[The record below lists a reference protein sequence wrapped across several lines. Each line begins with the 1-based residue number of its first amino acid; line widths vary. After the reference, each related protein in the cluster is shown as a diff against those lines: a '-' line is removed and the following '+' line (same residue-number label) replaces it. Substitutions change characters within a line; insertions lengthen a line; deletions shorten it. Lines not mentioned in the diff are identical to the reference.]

1 MYEGWERYQDEAI
14 KSRNK
19 YNALFR
25 SVLRNYGIQH
35 EGEALS
41 GAFTNLH
48 CRFHERRD
56 RNEIEKV
63 IISCIKKLN
72 KCMYE
77 EFMEEFTTSGT
88 ADAMENAMLQK
99 ASAWYMVT
107 YSDPNA
113 KFLSFPWAVSKYLI
127 NIKNRRT
134 LANPPPF
141 SPAVMDLDQ
150 KLLEFD
156 TNNFLL
162 PLDKDS
168 IWNDYHILCDPLIL
182 KRAFYTLVLWAQQEE
197 ILERPGST
205 QKLLYMDTFEK
216 LFFHVFEELGYV
228 TKRLNVVKSRKQ
240 CCAAQLC
247 LEFLKYCSAF
257 RFYNKY
263 EMNDILP
270 FTLFK
275 YNRLA
280 KCAIVSYH
288 KFALS
293 GTLQTLNLDEELIE
307 MKQPMYVD
315 CDVFCLFDDIPS
327 CLKEC
332 LERAKEV
339 LVTYSQVSELNLR
352 KIHQRRKICVTAV
365 GSEKALHELKYILR
379 KKHYLIKF
387 IRDRLF
393 LSEDSE

>member
-72 KCMYE
+72 KCMSE
-77 EFMEEFTTSGT
+77 EFMEEFTTSGNV
-88 ADAMENAMLQK
+88 DVIENAMLQK

-127 NIKNRRT
+127 NIKIRRT

-141 SPAVMDLDQ
+141 SPAVMNLDQ
-150 KLLEFD
+150 KILEFD
-156 TNNFLL
+156 TNNLHL
-162 PLDKDS
+162 PLCRDS
-168 IWNDYHILCDPLIL
+168 IWNDYYILCDPPIL
-182 KRAFYTLVLWAQQEE
+182 KRAFHTLVLWAQQEE
-197 ILERPGST
+197 ILEKPGST
-205 QKLLYMDTFEK
+205 QKLLYMNVFEK
-216 LFFHVFEELGYV
+216 LFFHVSEKLGYV
-228 TKRLNVVKSRKQ
+228 TQRPNSVKSTKKQ
-240 CCAAQLC
+240 YSAAQLC

-257 RFYNKY
+257 RFYNKF
-263 EMNDILP
+263 EMEDMLP

-275 YNRLA
+275 YSWLA

-307 MKQPMYVD
+307 MKYPMYVD
-315 CDVFCLFDDIPS
+315 INIFCDFKFRSFLPYT
-327 CLKEC
+327 
-332 LERAKEV
+332 LEIAKEA
-339 LVTYSQVSELNLR
+339 LVRYSQVSELSLR
-352 KIHQRRKICVTAV
+352 EIRQKRKICVTAI
-365 GSEKALHELKYILR
+365 GSEKALQKLKYILR
-379 KKHYLIKF
+379 KPHHLRKLV
-387 IRDRLF
+387 RDGILPE
-393 LSEDSE
+393 ED